1 MDTFSWN
8 GVRLGKGAKCPI
20 RDLRIRKSCRVFEQG
35 HVLRSVL
42 PRLFVILNAGSL
54 EKEDGVKL
62 ETV

>member
-8 GVRLGKGAKCPI
+8 GVSLGKGAKCPI
-20 RDLRIRKSCRVFEQG
+20 RDLSIRKSCRVFE

-54 EKEDGVKL
+54 EKEDGVTL